1 LRIRNPAGVIFYQAN
16 QGLLVAELVLEFAFG
31 TASVGVEMLGAL
43 LLLVEVPELE
53 LYWSFAPPA
62 LFRLQPASR
71 RAAAAMNK
79 NFFIR

>member
-1 LRIRNPAGVIFYQAN
+1 
-16 QGLLVAELVLEFAFG
+16 LVLGLALG
-31 TASVGVEMLGAL
+31 TASVGVETLGAL

-62 LFRLQPASR
+62 LSRLHPAKR
-71 RAAAAMNK
+71 RAAAAINK